1 MRSFRPR
8 WPVRSEL
15 FAPKLPK
22 EASVSLQIQIREVGD
37 VTILDL
43 QGRVTIG
50 LSNDQLSSQL
60 RELTDAGA
68 RKILINLAGVPQTDS
83 SGISSLVRSFVTLQR
98 LGGSLRLL
106 RPVGHVREVL
116 ELTRL
121 LESIPSFDDED
132 RAVASFGQSVSAR

>member
-1 MRSFRPR
+1 MG
-8 WPVRSEL
+8 
-15 FAPKLPK
+15 
-22 EASVSLQIQIREVGD
+22 LQIQIRKAGD

-50 LSNDQLSSQL
+50 ISNDQLSSQL
-60 RELTDAGA
+60 RELSDAGA
-68 RKILINLAGVPQTDS
+68 RKVLINLAGVPQMDS

-121 LESIPSFDDED
+121 LESIPSFDDEG